1 MDNER
6 VLEKIEELMAMHGYT
21 RYKLARLSGISKST
35 ITTIFNKRSTVSLN
49 NLYLICGAFNLTLS
63 EFFAMLEDH
72 KEHERIVADFP
83 TEWWNNLDPDMRRKV
98 SVMMFTMAELL
109 EK

>member
-1 MDNER
+1 
-6 VLEKIEELMAMHGYT
+6 
-21 RYKLARLSGISKST
+21 
-35 ITTIFNKRSTVSLN
+35 
-49 NLYLICGAFNLTLS
+49 
-63 EFFAMLEDH
+63 MLEDH
-72 KEHERIVADFP
+72 KENERIIADFP